1 MVVVAPPVAVNVVVV
16 VASTAAPNVV
26 VGVFVVFASSAA
38 TNVIAT
44 LVFAVVTFTL

>member
-1 MVVVAPPVAVNVVVV
+1 MVV